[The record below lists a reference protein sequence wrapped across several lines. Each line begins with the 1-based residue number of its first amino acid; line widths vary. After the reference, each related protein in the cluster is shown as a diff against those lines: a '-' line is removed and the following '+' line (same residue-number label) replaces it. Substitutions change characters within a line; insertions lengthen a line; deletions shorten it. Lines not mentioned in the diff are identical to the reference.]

1 MRVFVTGATGFIGTA
16 VVAELVGRGHQVVGL
31 ARSAR
36 SAAALTA
43 AGAVPHRGSIEDL
56 GSLRAAAADADG
68 AVHLAFFHAFSQA
81 SPATRLRVLAGGR
94 PRGIGLRFLA
104 AMVGADR
111 RALETLG
118 GALHGT
124 DRPLVAAFATMAL
137 TPGRRGT
144 EEDGP
149 DPEAVGGPRGATE
162 QTMHDLAA
170 RGVRSSVVR
179 LPPVVHGDGDHGFL
193 DQMVTAARKAGVV
206 SYAGDGQNRWP
217 AVHRL
222 DAARLFVRALEQG
235 EAGSTYH
242 GVAEEG
248 VPFLDIASA
257 LGRGLDLPVAA
268 ATPAELTARLGFL
281 APFVGV
287 DNPVDSTSTRAR
299 LSWAPTG
306 PTLLEDLEH
315 GSYVAR

>member
-1 MRVFVTGATGFIGTA
+1 MRVFVTGATGFIGSA
-16 VVAELVGRGHQVVGL
+16 VVAELLRRDHQVVGL

-56 GSLRAAAADADG
+56 DSLRAGAAAADG

-94 PRGIGLRFLA
+94 PRGIGPRFLA
-104 AMVGADR
+104 AMVGTDR

-118 GALHGT
+118 GALRGA

-137 TPGRRGT
+137 TAGRRGT
-144 EEDGP
+144 EDDAP
-149 DPEAVGGPRGATE
+149 DPDAVGGPRGATE
-162 QTMHDLAA
+162 QTMHELAA
-170 RGVRSSVVR
+170 RGVRTAVVR

-193 DQMVTAARKAGVV
+193 HQLGTAARKAGVV
-206 SYAGDGQNRWP
+206 GYAGDGQNRWP

-222 DAARLFVRALEQG
+222 DAARLFVQALERG
-235 EAGSTYH
+235 EAGSTFH

-248 VPFLDIASA
+248 VPFLDIAGA
-257 LGRGLDLPVAA
+257 LGRGLSLPVAA
-268 ATPAELTARLGFL
+268 ATPAELAARLGFV

-287 DNPVDSTSTRAR
+287 DNPVGSDATRAR
-299 LSWAPTG
+299 LAWAPTA
-306 PTLLEDLEH
+306 PTLLEDLGQ
-315 GSYVAR
+315 GSYVRG